1 MSLEKAP
8 TPRICK
14 IERTEG
20 IGGNEVGFSPER
32 GGIITSLKLAGTE
45 VLYMDDS
52 TFRDPSKNVRG
63 GIPLLFP
70 QAGPADETAFPGL
83 KSHGL
88 ARLSHDWVIEPA
100 PSTRPGSFAE
110 SLTILLPSP
119 SYPYMFRNRMTGTFD
134 EAGVFQLT
142 QSATNLELERTMP
155 ISMGV
160 HPYFRVPHAERQN
173 IVFDFPGGD
182 VAKQRAEIWMND
194 GTVSLD
200 NPCTPMRISIP
211 TIGTLVLTASPEYK
225 KVWLWSKPDA
235 DFICIEP
242 VMRDEGGI
250 VSDPCHIAPSETIS
264 ASLSVSLE
272 R

>member
-14 IERTEG
+14 IERIEG
-20 IGGNEVGFSPER
+20 IGGNEVAFSPER

-88 ARLSHDWVIEPA
+88 ARLSHDWVIDSA
-100 PSTRPGSFAE
+100 PSTQPGSFAE
-110 SLTILLPSP
+110 SLTMLLPPP
-119 SYPYMFRNRMTGTFD
+119 SYPYMFRTRVTGTFD
-134 EAGVFQLT
+134 ESGTFELT
-142 QSATNLELERTMP
+142 QSATNLELDKRMP
-155 ISMGV
+155 IAMGL
-160 HPYFRVPHAERQN
+160 HPYFKVPAAERQN
-173 IVFDFPGGD
+173 IVFDFPGGEQ
-182 VAKQRAEIWMND
+182 AKQNAEIWMND

-200 NPCTPMRISIP
+200 NPGVPMRLIVP
-211 TIGTLVLTASPEYK
+211 TLGTLVLTASPEYK
-225 KVWLWSKPDA
+225 KVWIWSKPDS

-250 VSDPCHIAPSETIS
+250 VNDPRLIAPSDTIS